1 MKQYHSPIVDLFMLT
16 GEDVLTSSGSLR
28 AVAAA
33 EDCEYRAWSS
43 VYQSN

>member
-1 MKQYHSPIVDLFMLT
+1 MKQYYSPMIDLVVLT
-16 GEDVLTSSGSLR
+16 CEDVLTSSGSLR